1 VKTTTTGAPD
11 STETDFVT
19 ETDVET
25 ETDIRTTGFPS
36 STNPTSSSANPTPS
50 ATHTSTN
57 PSFSSANPSFSSPNP
72 SFSSSNPSFSSPNPT
87 PHVTHAKLPVASS
100 APHLPLSTILGI
112 VLGALAWL
120 IGLCTGIYLLRRRFQ
135 QRATPPALWYPLD
148 SEAEIANKGSPVVS
162 SKLAREAARLGPAA
176 NELPQAASR
185 TRPAS
190 SADSEERFQSRLMQF
205 LRTQMDPPN
214 RPGLEERSEAPPKYP
229 DLEAQ

>member
-1 VKTTTTGAPD
+1 VKTTTTGAPVA
-11 STETDFVT
+11 TETDFLT
-19 ETDVET
+19 ETETAT

-36 STNPTSSSANPTPS
+36 SSNPTSSSANPTLS
-50 ATHTSTN
+50 TTHASTN
-57 PSFSSANPSFSSPNP
+57 PSSSSANP
-72 SFSSSNPSFSSPNPT
+72 T
-87 PHVTHAKLPVASS
+87 PYVTHAKLPVASS
-100 APHLPLSTILGI
+100 APPSHLPPGTIVGI

-162 SKLAREAARLGPAA
+162 SKLTREAARLGPAA
-176 NELPQAASR
+176 NELPEAASR
-185 TRPAS
+185 ARPAS

-214 RPGLEERSEAPPKYP
+214 RPGVEERSEAPPKYP

>member
-1 VKTTTTGAPD
+1 MTTTTGAPV
-11 STETDFVT
+11 STETKT
-19 ETDVET
+19 ETDIET
-25 ETDIRTTGFPS
+25 ETDIIPTGFPS
-36 STNPTSSSANPTPS
+36 STNPTSSSANPTLFT
-50 ATHTSTN
+50 THTSTN
-57 PSFSSANPSFSSPNP
+57 PSSSSANP
-72 SFSSSNPSFSSPNPT
+72 T
-87 PHVTHAKLPVASS
+87 PYVTHAKLPVASS
-100 APHLPLSTILGI
+100 APHLPPGTIVGI

-120 IGLCTGIYLLRRRFQ
+120 IGLWTGIYLLRRRFQ